1 MVKASVL
8 FIAFS
13 YQGHGD
19 RESQNK
25 VTKATIELVNMKSFF
40 GKAGLA
46 TEGRLISLC

>member
-1 MVKASVL
+1 ML

-25 VTKATIELVNMKSFF
+25 GTKATIKLVNMKSFF
-40 GKAGLA
+40 GEAGLA